1 LNLRILAFAGVGA
14 AMLWAPHALA
24 SDLSRPPALRAG
36 TISADDYPPLALR
49 AEMQGVARTR
59 ITIGTDG
66 RVSNCGIEKTSGF
79 ALLDRHSCAL
89 VTARFVFDP
98 ALDAKGHAIEVQ
110 AVQPVA
116 WLMPESAPPT
126 EDLAED
132 NASSGSRF

>member
-1 LNLRILAFAGVGA
+1 
-14 AMLWAPHALA
+14 MLWAPHALA
-24 SDLSRPPALRAG
+24 SDLSRPLALRAG
-36 TISADDYPPLALR
+36 TITADDYPPLALR
-49 AEMQGVARTR
+49 AEMQGTTRTI

-66 RVSNCGIEKTSGF
+66 RVSDCRILKSSGSS
-79 ALLDRHSCAL
+79 LLDTHSCAL

-116 WLMPESAPPT
+116 WVMPESAPST

-132 NASSGSRF
+132 KAPSGSRF

>member
-1 LNLRILAFAGVGA
+1 
-14 AMLWAPHALA
+14 MLWAPHALA
-24 SDLSRPPALRAG
+24 SDLSRPLALRAG
-36 TISADDYPPLALR
+36 TITADDYPPLALR
-49 AEMQGVARTR
+49 AEMQGTTHTI

-66 RVSNCGIEKTSGF
+66 RVSDCRILKSSGSS
-79 ALLDRHSCAL
+79 LLDTHSCAL

-116 WLMPESAPPT
+116 WVMPESAPST

-132 NASSGSRF
+132 KAPSGSRF

>member
-1 LNLRILAFAGVGA
+1 MRILALVGVGA
-14 AMLWAPHALA
+14 AMLWAPLALA

-36 TISADDYPPLALR
+36 TITAEDYPPLALR
-49 AEMQGVARTR
+49 AEIQGVTRTL
-59 ITIGTDG
+59 ITIGADG
-66 RVSNCGIEKTSGF
+66 RVSNCRILKSSGF
-79 ALLDRHSCAL
+79 VLLDTHSCAL

-98 ALDAKGHAIEVQ
+98 ALDAKGQAIEVQ

-116 WLMPESAPPT
+116 WVMPESAPPT

>member
-1 LNLRILAFAGVGA
+1 MKIYSLAIAGVGA
-14 AMLWAPHALA
+14 LALGSAHVLA
-24 SDLSRPPALRAG
+24 SDLSRPLALRAG
-36 TISADDYPPLALR
+36 SISSDDYPVLALR
-49 AEMQGVARTR
+49 AEMQGVTRTI

-66 RVSNCGIEKTSGF
+66 RVSNCRILKSSGF
-79 ALLDRHSCAL
+79 VLLDTHSCAL

-116 WLMPESAPPT
+116 WVMPESAPPS

-132 NASSGSRF
+132 KAPSGSRF